1 MKTLLLIGVLFLA
14 IPAYSETKIT
24 VFGEL
29 ELGHDLDSNKS
40 YADFDLG
47 IRFYFWKCKWSV
59 YGGSLTWFELQFP
72 ADKLVTG
79 YPFREI
85 YKYGSRFSIAGFFI
99 QAEHFCNHPVKSNN
113 LHSNTIVYKEI
124 EYHSNTQKWWS
135 NFWGETMTTISI
147 GYEFEFPIWTK
158 QKYQ

>member
-1 MKTLLLIGVLFLA
+1 MKSLLLIGLLLLA

-24 VFGEL
+24 VFGEA
-29 ELGHDLDSNKS
+29 ELGHDLLSNMS

-47 IRFYFWKCKWSV
+47 IRFYFWKCKWDF
-59 YGGSLTWFELQFP
+59 YGGSLTWFEMEFP

-85 YKYGSRFSIAGFFI
+85 YKYGSRLSIAGFFI
-99 QAEHFCNHPVKSNN
+99 QAEHFCNHAVKSNE
-113 LHSNTIVYKEI
+113 LHMDKKFGDRYLMKE
-124 EYHSNTQKWWS
+124 KWWS

-147 GYEFEFPIWTK
+147 GYEFEFPIWNK
-158 QKYQ
+158 SKG